1 MTGPILPGESVAD
14 IRATKQRRP
23 SFARL
28 PFESVAQFDLAR
40 MAYLQGLQDAELTD
54 HDSDPFS

>member
-1 MTGPILPGESVAD
+1 MTGPILPFESVAD
-14 IRATKQRRP
+14 IRATRQRRP

-28 PFESVAQFDLAR
+28 PFESVATADLAR

-54 HDSDPFS
+54 HDIDPFS